1 MKRTCLVTGGSG
13 LVGGR
18 LIEMLRQ
25 DGWQVRAIGRSSE
38 ALQRVESLG
47 AVPVHADLEDET
59 ALRAALQDC
68 TTVFH
73 AAALF
78 KMWGSEDEFNRANVE
93 GTRRLLTVARSM
105 GVRGFVQI
113 GAAAVVMGEPVPMLG
128 ITEDAPLQIRSWAP
142 YSSSKAK
149 SELLVR
155 EANVPGSFHTAV
167 IRPPFIWGQGMPTLD
182 QMIRSI
188 ERKQFRWP
196 GDGEQAMSTCHVDNV
211 CRAAILAAER
221 GTGGA
226 SYFVSDG
233 ADGTLR
239 TVMTALLAT
248 RNIVPPKASVPF
260 GLAWWM
266 ARCMEALWRVL
277 RIGGE
282 PPMTRQMLRMV
293 GMPFTLN
300 IARARTELGYQPIV
314 TWQSGIAAMGRARFP
329 PPPGSPAGCLGAG
342 AGRRDGLSPADVRP
356 SSLHRLKGRS

>member
-1 MKRTCLVTGGSG
+1 
-13 LVGGR
+13 
-18 LIEMLRQ
+18 
-25 DGWQVRAIGRSSE
+25 
-38 ALQRVESLG
+38 
-47 AVPVHADLEDET
+47 
-59 ALRAALQDC
+59 
-68 TTVFH
+68 VFH

-78 KMWGSEDEFNRANVE
+78 KLWGSEDEFNRANVE
-93 GTRRLLTVARSM
+93 GTRRLLTVARSL
-105 GVRGFVQI
+105 GVRRFVQI
-113 GAAAVVMGEPVPMLG
+113 GAAGVVMGEPVPMLG

-149 SELLVR
+149 SERLVR

-167 IRPPFIWGQGMPTLD
+167 IRPPLIWGQGMPMLD

-188 ERKQFRWP
+188 ETKQFRWP
-196 GDGEQAMSTCHVDNV
+196 GDGQQAMSTCHVDNV

-221 GTGGA
+221 GTGGS

-260 GLAWWM
+260 GVGWWM
-266 ARCMEALWRVL
+266 ARCMEAVWRIF

-282 PPMTRQMLRMV
+282 PPITRQMLRMI

-300 IARARTELGYQPIV
+300 IARARRELGYQPIV
-314 TWQSGIAAMGRARFP
+314 TWQSGIAAM
-329 PPPGSPAGCLGAG
+329 SP
-342 AGRRDGLSPADVRP
+342 RISN
-356 SSLHRLKGRS
+356 H

>member
-1 MKRTCLVTGGSG
+1 MERTCLVTGGSG
-13 LVGGR
+13 FVGGR
-18 LIEMLRQ
+18 LIELLRQ
-25 DGWQVRAIGRSSE
+25 DGWRVRAIGRSPE
-38 ALQRVESLG
+38 ALRRVESLG
-47 AVPVHADLEDET
+47 AVPVPADLEDQT
-59 ALRAALQDC
+59 ALSQALQDC

-78 KMWGSEDEFNRANVE
+78 KLWGSEDEFNRANVE

-105 GVRGFVQI
+105 GVRSFVQV
-113 GAAAVVMGEPVPMLG
+113 GAAAVVMGEPVPMLA
-128 ITEDAPLQIRSWAP
+128 ISEDAPLQIRSWAP

-149 SELLVR
+149 AERLVR

-167 IRPPFIWGQGMPTLD
+167 IRPPFIWGQGMPMLD

-188 ERKQFRWP
+188 ETRQFRWP

-239 TVMTALLAT
+239 TVITALLAT

-266 ARCMEALWRVL
+266 ARCMEAVWRVFH
-277 RIGGE
+277 IGGE
-282 PPMTRQMLRMV
+282 PPMTRQMLRMI

-300 IARARTELGYQPIV
+300 IARARRELGYQPIV
-314 TWQSGIAAMGRARFP
+314 SWQSGIGAMSPRISNPPTGVLAAI
-329 PPPGSPAGCLGAG
+329 
-342 AGRRDGLSPADVRP
+342 D
-356 SSLHRLKGRS
+356 